1 MQRSRSAKPLMRFV
15 RERRVLPPS
24 AQFAKVLSDGGR
36 RYVNDCRPNQSE
48 TIAVS
53 RIWETTSWKS
63 GKFFLLSPLKSRTH
77 KLQFPIFLLLSDK
90 LIAVVINCRSAWEG
104 CVCVRGGVG
113 HHTLR
118 RKKSEE
124 KGGGVGR
131 TSEKLKLK

>member
-1 MQRSRSAKPLMRFV
+1 MRFV

-36 RYVNDCRPNQSE
+36 RYVNACRPNQSE

-53 RIWETTSWKS
+53 RIRETTSWKS

-90 LIAVVINCRSAWEG
+90 LIAVVINCRSAREG
-104 CVCVRGGVG
+104 CVCVGRGGAAPHVEA
-113 HHTLR
+113 
-118 RKKSEE
+118 EE
-124 KGGGVGR
+124 VRGEGR
-131 TSEKLKLK
+131 GSWEDIREIEAEMKN

>member
-1 MQRSRSAKPLMRFV
+1 MRFV

-36 RYVNDCRPNQSE
+36 RYVNACRPNQSK

-104 CVCVRGGVG
+104 CVCVGGTGGVR